1 MTAFA
6 SDLSYRVLQE
16 RRRRGELTTPQTD
29 QGRGLPYLAVQ
40 RPVIRFWDAGE
51 GGLVLDG
58 GDGAQIADREPTP
71 VGFPSMTGRGS
82 K

>member
-1 MTAFA
+1 MSAFA

-16 RRRRGELTTPQTD
+16 RRRRGELSTPQAH
-29 QGRGLPYLAVQ
+29 QGGGLPYLAVQ

-51 GGLVLDG
+51 GGLVLDA
-58 GDGAQIADREPTP
+58 GDGPQIAETP
-71 VGFPSMTGRGS
+71 VGFPYMTGRGS